1 MDKRIRNREALNPEI
16 EDLMHDLKS
25 VLDLMDEMV
34 ENEEKNHKLFENK
47 YENLAELIVI
57 SYFIISILSGYLWF
71 MGNFRERAKE
81 RAKQKLEDSIQTLQ
95 EMLEYDT
102 DKEIRRDEIIRLIV
116 YMYIIL
122 KTIEE
127 L

>member
-81 RAKQKLEDSIQTLQ
+81 RAKQKLKDSIQTLQ